1 MYTCFKQKLGVD
13 RGEGESGEGRRGRG
27 SGKSEGGKGE
37 IGTFTHDMV
46 CTFERRSVVGA
57 TVNALADID

>member
-1 MYTCFKQKLGVD
+1 MRKEE
-13 RGEGESGEGRRGRG
+13 EGGG

-46 CTFERRSVVGA
+46 CTFERRSIVGA
-57 TVNALADID
+57 MVNALADID